1 MAPPLACAFRRD
13 STSACDVSQTSGRP
27 RLRARIERKEQAMKI
42 FVAGASGALGRQ
54 LVALLAEAG
63 HEVGGTTTSPQKLQ
77 TLRALGAQPVVLG
90 LLDAEAVGRAVA
102 QTEPDVVVH
111 EATALSGIGGSF
123 RKFDETFAQTNRLRR
138 EGTDNLLAAA
148 LAVGARKLVAQSYAG
163 WTFAR
168 EGAAV
173 KDEDAALDSAP
184 ASNAKQTIAAI
195 RYLEECVVAAKG
207 LDGIVVRYGG
217 FYGPG
222 TSFAEDGESFEAI
235 RKRAFPIVGEGGGM
249 ASFIHVE
256 DAARAT
262 FAAVERGRLGIY
274 NIVDDD
280 PAPTSA
286 WLPYAADVVG
296 AKPPRH
302 VPFWLGKLFAGE
314 MLATMMVDGRGASNA
329 KAKRELDWQPL
340 YSSWR
345 EGFVNGLKSAA

>member
-1 MAPPLACAFRRD
+1 
-13 STSACDVSQTSGRP
+13 
-27 RLRARIERKEQAMKI
+27 MKI
-42 FVAGASGALGRQ
+42 FVAGASGVLGKQ
-54 LVALLAEAG
+54 LVPLLADAG
-63 HEVGGTTTSPQKLQ
+63 HEVVGTTTSPQKLE
-77 TLRALGAQPVVLG
+77 TLGALGAQPVVLD
-90 LLDAEAVGRAVA
+90 LLDAEAVGRAISEA
-102 QTEPDVVVH
+102 EPDVVVH
-111 EATALSGIGGSF
+111 EATALSGIGGNF
-123 RKFDETFAQTNRLRR
+123 RKFDETFAQTNRLRT

-173 KDEDAALDSAP
+173 KDEDAALDPAP
-184 ASNAKQTIAAI
+184 ASNAKETIAAI
-195 RYLEECVVAAKG
+195 RYLEQRVVDAQQ
-207 LDGIVVRYGG
+207 LDGIVLRYGG

-222 TSFAEDGESFEAI
+222 TSFAEDGESLEAI
-235 RKRAFPIVGEGGGM
+235 RKRSFAIVGDGGGM
-249 ASFIHVE
+249 ASFIHIE

-262 FAAVERGRLGIY
+262 FAAIERGKRGIY

-286 WLPYAADVVG
+286 WLPYAAKVAG

-302 VPFWLGKLFAGE
+302 VPYWLGKLFAGE

-340 YSSWR
+340 YPSWR

>member
-1 MAPPLACAFRRD
+1 
-13 STSACDVSQTSGRP
+13 
-27 RLRARIERKEQAMKI
+27 MKI

-54 LVALLAEAG
+54 LVPLLADAG
-63 HEVGGTTTSPQKLQ
+63 HEVLGTTTSPQKLE
-77 TLRALGAQPVVLG
+77 TLRALGAQPVVLD
-90 LLDAEAVGRAVA
+90 LLDAEAVGRAISEA
-102 QTEPDVVVH
+102 EPEVVVH
-111 EATALSGIGGSF
+111 EATALSGIGGSL
-123 RKFDETFAQTNRLRR
+123 RKFDETFAQTNRLRT

-184 ASNAKQTIAAI
+184 ASNAKETIAAI
-195 RYLEECVVAAKG
+195 RYLEDRVLAAKE
-207 LDGIVVRYGG
+207 LDGIILRYGG

-222 TSFAEDGESFEAI
+222 TSFAEDGESVEAI
-235 RKRAFPIVGEGGGM
+235 RKRAFPIVGDGGGM
-249 ASFIHVE
+249 ASFIHIE

-262 FAAVERGRLGIY
+262 FAAIERGRRGIY

-280 PAPTSA
+280 PAPVSA
-286 WLPYAADVVG
+286 WLPYAASAVG

-302 VPFWLGKLFAGE
+302 VPYWLGKLFAGE
-314 MLATMMVDGRGASNA
+314 MLATMMVEGRGASNA

-340 YSSWR
+340 YASWR

>member
-1 MAPPLACAFRRD
+1 MSFRRD
-13 STSACDVSQTSGRP
+13 STSACDMSQRSGRP
-27 RLRARIERKEQAMKI
+27 RLRARTERKERAMRI
-42 FVAGASGALGRQ
+42 FVAGASGVLGRE
-54 LVALLAEAG
+54 LVPVLADG
-63 HEVGGTTTSPQKLQ
+63 GREVVGATTWAQKVE

-90 LLDAEAVGRAVA
+90 VLDAEAVGRAVSEA
-102 QTEPDVVVH
+102 EPEVVVH

-138 EGTDNLLAAA
+138 EGTDNLVAAA

-163 WTFAR
+163 WTLAR

-184 ASNAKQTIAAI
+184 ASNAKETIAAI
-195 RYLEECVVAAKG
+195 RYLEERVVAAKG
-207 LDGIVVRYGG
+207 LDGIVLRYGG

-222 TSFAEDGESFEAI
+222 TSFAADGESVEAI
-235 RKRAFPIVGEGGGM
+235 RKRALPMVGDGGGM
-249 ASFIHVE
+249 ASFIQIE

-262 FAAVERGRLGIY
+262 FAAIERGRRGIY

-286 WLPYAADVVG
+286 WLPYAPVVVG
-296 AKPPRH
+296 PKPPRH
-302 VPFWLGKLFAGE
+302 VLVWLGKLFAGE
-314 MLATMMVDGRGASNA
+314 MLATMMVAGRGASNA

-340 YSSWR
+340 YPSWR

>member
-1 MAPPLACAFRRD
+1 MR
-13 STSACDVSQTSGRP
+13 
-27 RLRARIERKEQAMKI
+27 I
-42 FVAGASGALGRQ
+42 FVAGASGALGKH
-54 LVALLAEAG
+54 LVPLLAGAG
-63 HEVGGTTTSPQKLQ
+63 HEVVGTTTSPRKLES
-77 TLRALGAQPVVLG
+77 LRALGAEPVVLDV
-90 LLDAEAVGRAVA
+90 LDAEAVGRAVSEA
-102 QTEPDVVVH
+102 EPEVVVH
-111 EATALSGIGGSF
+111 EATALSGIGGNF
-123 RKFDETFAQTNRLRR
+123 RKFDETFAQTNRLRTQ
-138 EGTDNLLAAA
+138 GTDNLLAAA
-148 LAVGARKLVAQSYAG
+148 LAVGTRRLVAQSYAG
-163 WTFAR
+163 WTLAR

-173 KDEDAALDSAP
+173 KDEDAALDAAP
-184 ASNAKQTIAAI
+184 AGNAKETIAAI
-195 RYLEECVVAAKG
+195 RYLEERVVAAKG
-207 LDGIVVRYGG
+207 LDGIVLRYGG

-235 RKRAFPIVGEGGGM
+235 RKRSFPVVGDGGGR
-249 ASFIHVE
+249 ASFIQIE

-262 FAAVERGRLGIY
+262 FAAIERGRRGIY

-345 EGFVNGLKSAA
+345 DGFVNGLKSAA